1 MRTSYQCR
9 TGQLRLSALEEE
21 TRGWALSPRAA
32 LLVAVVLSSMAV
44 VSLSSPDVTLC
55 VHAAE
60 LSFEQE
66 DASGTRMRVIMESV
80 CP

>member
-1 MRTSYQCR
+1 M
-9 TGQLRLSALEEE
+9 
-21 TRGWALSPRAA
+21 WALSPRAA

-60 LSFEQE
+60 LS
-66 DASGTRMRVIMESV
+66 
-80 CP
+80 